1 MKQNEMMED
10 WDSDEIGK
18 MVSMDIVLTKENFEM
33 IKNIYNGKEAV
44 GCFIED
50 DMAVNIFNEEEHK
63 AQQMEESIAFAN
75 SVQDKTIGE
84 LSHKEL
90 EEILDNSRFMI
101 DFLHDNREVAEAA
114 LQSIQDDSITG

>member
-1 MKQNEMMED
+1 MKMKT
-10 WDSDEIGK
+10 EIGK
-18 MVSMDIVLTKENFEM
+18 MVSMDIVLTEENFKM

-50 DMAVNIFNEEEHK
+50 EMVVNVFNEKEHK
-63 AQQMEESIAFAN
+63 TQQIEESIAFAN
-75 SVQDKTIGE
+75 SVQNKTIGE

>member
-1 MKQNEMMED
+1 MKT
-10 WDSDEIGK
+10 EIGK
-18 MVSMDIVLTKENFEM
+18 MVSMDIVLTKENFER
-33 IKNIYNGKEAV
+33 IKDVYEGKEAV

-84 LSHKEL
+84 FSHKEL

-101 DFLHDNREVAEAA
+101 DFLHDNREIAEAA
-114 LQSIQDDSITG
+114 LQSIQDDSHD